1 MKILHGRNL
10 IVRAD
15 GVAIAAAKSCSL
27 KIKAEQIEVS
37 SPNDGAWEHSINGR
51 KSWTLTTDH
60 LVTTISRNAVMVGTQ
75 VSIQVRM
82 LDNNALPFSVIVS
95 NVTILEQS
103 AIGTV
108 TICWDKVNKVFCCRT
123 GNHTAGFTYYASWQ
137 GSMPYN
143 RPEDYAVFECQEIQ
157 YTWHDGDLSAEKLTG
172 TANVESWEVNGS
184 VGHLCKGS
192 FKFNGTGPLTVASL
206 P

>member
-27 KIKAEQIEVS
+27 KIQAEQLEVS
-37 SPNDGAWEHSINGR
+37 SPNDGAWKHSKIGR

-60 LVTTISRNAVMVGTQ
+60 LVTTLSRNAEMVGTQ

-82 LDNNALPFSVIVS
+82 RDDNALPFQVIVS
-95 NVTILEQS
+95 DVNILSQS
-103 AIGTV
+103 AAGDV
-108 TICWDKVNKVFCCRT
+108 MICWDKVNKVFCGRT
-123 GNHTAGFTYYASWQ
+123 GDHITGFTYYASWQ

-157 YTWHDGDLSAEKLTG
+157 YTWHDGDLSAEKMTG
-172 TANVESWEVNGS
+172 TANVETWEVNGT

-192 FKFNGTGPLTVASL
+192 FKFNGTGPLSAATL